1 MATIK
6 TVIDGD
12 LTMRF
17 VSGIV
22 TADEIVAVLQE
33 SYAGTPT
40 LYTVWNITRASISGF
55 SPEDIERI
63 THAARERAEL
73 RTGGKS
79 AVIATADLEFGIS
92 RMVDIGLDLRDT
104 PYEVRSFRT
113 ADEART
119 WLGVDS
125 LPVEPED

>member
-6 TVIDGD
+6 TAIDGD

-17 VSGIV
+17 IIGVV
-22 TADEIVAVLQE
+22 TADEIVDILQE
-33 SYAGTPT
+33 SYAGSPT
-40 LYTVWNITRASISGF
+40 LYTVWDITRASVAGF
-55 SPEDIERI
+55 TTEEVQRI
-63 THAARERAEL
+63 THVARERAEL

-79 AVIATADLEFGIS
+79 AVIAPADLEFGIS
-92 RMVDIGLDLRDT
+92 RMVDIGLGLRDS

-113 ADEART
+113 AEEARA

-125 LPVEPED
+125 LPAEPED

>member
-1 MATIK
+1 MT
-6 TVIDGD
+6 
-12 LTMRF
+12 
-17 VSGIV
+17 
-22 TADEIVAVLQE
+22 
-33 SYAGTPT
+33 
-40 LYTVWNITRASISGF
+40 SISGF
-55 SPEDIERI
+55 RPEEIERI

-73 RTGGKS
+73 RAGGKS

-113 ADEART
+113 AEEART

-125 LPVEPED
+125 LPDEPED